1 MKTKKSNRK
10 QFDSIKHHFVT
21 DTTSTFTK
29 LKNAVNNHTLLK
41 DFWVKRINAAA
52 IDYFILFLVTG
63 IIWPTAHFAEFVLT
77 MGLLS
82 LLYFVITEAFLGYTI
97 GKKMFSLKV
106 VTLKG
111 TKPSLKDS
119 FTRNMS
125 KFNSVFLILDTIV
138 GRITSS
144 THQRFLDRIANTTVD
159 DLSTIYKLSL
169 K

>member
-1 MKTKKSNRK
+1 MKTKKTNHKR
-10 QFDSIKHHFVT
+10 FDSIKHHLST
-21 DTTSTFTK
+21 DSASTLIK
-29 LKNAVNNHTLLK
+29 LKDAVNNHTLLK

-52 IDYFILFLVTG
+52 IDYFILFFVTG
-63 IIWPTAHFAEFVLT
+63 IIWPTAHFAEFFLI

-82 LLYFVITEAFLGYTI
+82 LLYFVITEAFHGYTV
-97 GKKMFSLKV
+97 GKKMFALKV
-106 VTLKG
+106 VNLKG

-125 KFNSVFLILDTIV
+125 KFNVVFLILDTIV

-144 THQRFLDRIANTTVD
+144 SRQKFLDRIANTTVD